1 MCLLQQTP
9 GKGKRQ
15 IRIIRH
21 AFSAP
26 FIVCVCVCSWKLSA
40 HSLFV
45 YDWIES
51 CIYKDAQRFS
61 QNRIRVFLFFQVS
74 PFGLLWFWT
83 VGIHDVVFL

>member
-26 FIVCVCVCSWKLSA
+26 FIVCVYVCVPGSCQQIVCLFMTGLNHVSIKMLS
-40 HSLFV
+40 HSHRTELGFFFV
-45 YDWIES
+45 
-51 CIYKDAQRFS
+51 
-61 QNRIRVFLFFQVS
+61 VS
-74 PFGLLWFWT
+74 VQSFW
-83 VGIHDVVFL
+83 VAVVLNY